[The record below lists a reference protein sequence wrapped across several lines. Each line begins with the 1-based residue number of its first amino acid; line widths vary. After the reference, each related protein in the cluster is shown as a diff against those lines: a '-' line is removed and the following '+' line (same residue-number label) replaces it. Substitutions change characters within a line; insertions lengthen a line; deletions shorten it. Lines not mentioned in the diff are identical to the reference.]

1 MIGMYPD
8 NIIGIM
14 FTLLESF
21 MHICNQIV
29 ENFLKTPVEILTG
42 WLDNSALPD
51 WLVNIIQG
59 VVAWHNPI
67 LNNVTLFDL
76 LVGSALILVLFGA
89 IFKFA
94 TDIVGL

>member
-29 ENFLKTPVEILTG
+29 ANFFKTPVAILTG
-42 WLDNSALPD
+42 WLDDSTLPE
-51 WLVNIIQG
+51 WLVDIIEKI
-59 VVAWHNPI
+59 VAWHNPV
-67 LNNVTLFDL
+67 LNNITLFDL
-76 LVGSALILVLFGA
+76 LVGSALILVLIGA
-89 IFKFA
+89 VVKFA